1 MSSRLL
7 HTQTYIF
14 LIPLMEIAAGGCQ
27 DQGSADVTYEN
38 FILLSAIFFLK
49 AVSQIAAKQ

>member
-7 HTQTYIF
+7 HAQTYIF

-27 DQGSADVTYEN
+27 DQGSTDVTYGN

-49 AVSQIAAKQ
+49 AFSQIAAKQ